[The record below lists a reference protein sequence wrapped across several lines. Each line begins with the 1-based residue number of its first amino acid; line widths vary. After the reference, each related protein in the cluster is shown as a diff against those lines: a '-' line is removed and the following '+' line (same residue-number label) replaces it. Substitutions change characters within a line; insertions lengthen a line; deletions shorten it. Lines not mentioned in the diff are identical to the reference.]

1 MRRKLLI
8 SFIVLL
14 VFSIGFTSFVY
25 AQDGEKVPT
34 QTIMTATPE
43 YDQARYESTY
53 LIRDSL
59 EKLGVDID
67 VEPMDLKVIL
77 SKIKPEPWDYDA
89 YVKGWGSTVERIDP
103 HFFMYNLL
111 HSDEARHNG
120 SNRQGHSNPEYDRLV
135 NKAESTMD
143 PKLRQEYLYKA
154 QELLVEDVGV
164 LPIYYEDKYQAYNK
178 NRLANVEVQGG
189 IGIINYENFTDMEII
204 SGENTLKIG
213 HRRDLDLL
221 NPLSSTLYV
230 DRQIFDL
237 IYDYLARLDNT
248 NEPIPSAAKD
258 WEVEDETT
266 VAVTLKD
273 DLQFHDGEPLTAE
286 DVKFTF
292 DYGKE
297 FGFGS
302 LDSYVQPV
310 KEVEVIDDTN
320 LKFHLNKPTGYFIS
334 GTLVSIPILPKHIW
348 EGVIEREDLDT
359 PHDWSNP
366 NPIGSGPYKFDHWR
380 SGEEISLLKFD
391 DFHTPAN
398 IDRILQIPFANPDAV
413 IGALETGT
421 VDIVNP
427 ELNAMQIRQVKTME
441 KIELVR
447 TLGIGFTF
455 IGYNQRRLPWSD
467 VEFRKAVAHAI
478 DVEEITNTVYED
490 YATPAGAG
498 KIISFSNEYWH
509 NPNLPEYETSI
520 DKAKE
525 VLKEAGYTWDENGKL
540 HYPNQ

>member
-1 MRRKLLI
+1 MRKYLVVFLI
-8 SFIVLL
+8 FL
-14 VFSIGFTSFVY
+14 VFFGMSLVTYVE
-25 AQDGEKVPT
+25 AQNGEKVPA

-59 EKLGVDID
+59 AKLGVDINI
-67 VEPMDLKVIL
+67 EPIDLKVIL

-111 HSDEARHNG
+111 HSDEIRHNG
-120 SNRQGHSNPEYDRLV
+120 SNRQGHNNPEYDELI
-135 NKAESTMD
+135 NNAESTMD
-143 PKLRQEYLYKA
+143 PKVRQEYLYKA
-154 QELLVEDVGV
+154 QEMLVEDVGIF
-164 LPIYYEDKYQAYNK
+164 PIYYEDKYQAYNK
-178 NRLANVEVQGG
+178 NRVKNVEIQGG
-189 IGIINYENFTDMEII
+189 IGIINYENFLNMEIE
-204 SGENTLKIG
+204 SGANTLVIA

-237 IYDYLARLDNT
+237 IYDYLVRLNNS

-258 WEVEDETT
+258 WEVVDDTT
-266 VAVTLKD
+266 VKVTLKD
-273 DLQFHDGEPLTAE
+273 NLKFHDGEVLTAE

-292 DYGKE
+292 DYGKQY
-297 FGFGS
+297 GFGS
-302 LDSYVQPV
+302 LDSYVQPI
-310 KEVEVIDDTN
+310 KSVEVNDN
-320 LKFHLNKPTGYFIS
+320 LSLTFHLNKPTGYFIS
-334 GTLVSIPILPKHIW
+334 GSLVSIPILPKHIW
-348 EGVIEREDLDT
+348 EDVIEKENLET

-366 NPIGSGPYKFDHWR
+366 KPIGSGPFKFERWR
-380 SGEEISLLKFD
+380 SGEEISLVKFED
-391 DFHTPAN
+391 YHNPSN
-398 IDRILQIPFANPDAV
+398 INKIIQIPFANPDAV

-447 TLGIGFTF
+447 TRGIGFTF
-455 IGYNQRRLPWSD
+455 LGYNQRRLPWSD
-467 VEFRKAVAHAI
+467 VAFRKAIAHA
-478 DVEEITNTVYED
+478 VNVGRITNTVYEE

-498 KIISFSNEYWH
+498 RIISPSNEFWH
-509 NPNLPEYETSI
+509 NPDLPEYEHSI
-520 DKAKE
+520 EKAKE
-525 VLKEAGYTWDENGKL
+525 TLEKAGYTWDENGKL
-540 HYPNQ
+540 HYPN